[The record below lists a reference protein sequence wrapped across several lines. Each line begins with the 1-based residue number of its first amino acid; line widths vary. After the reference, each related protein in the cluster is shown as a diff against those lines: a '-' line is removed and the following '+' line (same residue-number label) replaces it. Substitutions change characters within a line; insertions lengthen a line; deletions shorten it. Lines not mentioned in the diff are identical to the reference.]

1 MVLCGNVVFIVNSL
15 NRAYRLTCA
24 TVDALIGLD
33 IQHAVAFIDAIH
45 RAFFNAGPVL
55 EVYTGKGDHVSH
67 YRSKK

>member
-1 MVLCGNVVFIVNSL
+1 MVLCGNVVFLVNSL

-33 IQHAVAFIDAIH
+33 IQHAVAFIDAIN

-67 YRSKK
+67 CRSKK